1 MPGTAQNPTSPG
13 SDEPDSECDS
23 GSDSDSEDEAEQNL
37 QLQTLEA
44 ELSSNPCNYE
54 AHVQYIRLLR
64 KMGAIEKLRL
74 AREAMSELFPLTPTM
89 WQDWARDE
97 ASIGTGPEAVHAIEK
112 LYQRGVLDYLSVSL
126 WCEYLSFV
134 LKSEEM
140 VRDCSSTDISKARNL
155 FECALT
161 AAGLHVA
168 EGIKIWEAYRE
179 FEQTIFQTI
188 DPSEIQAK
196 EKQIQRIR
204 TIFHRQLSVPL
215 VNMRSTLQA
224 YSAWEMEQR
233 NDLAV
238 ESSDLD
244 GVPSHIASAYQ
255 RALEG
260 YNARVHL
267 EEQILRQDMS
277 ESEKLQQYMIYLEFE
292 RSSGDPAR
300 VQVLYERAIADFPI
314 SSDLW
319 LDYTRYLDKTF
330 KGANIVRE
338 VYCRATKNCP
348 WVGEL
353 WVRYLLCL
361 ERGNA
366 SEKELASVFGK
377 SLQCTFSTVDEYLDL
392 FLTRVDGLRRR
403 LLFTAEVE
411 DVLNYSLIRETFQ
424 NASDYLL
431 EHLKNMDG
439 LVHLHGYWARL
450 ELSLG
455 TDLVAARGVWES
467 LLRICGSMLEAWQGY
482 IAMEIELGHINEA
495 RSLYKRC
502 YSKRF
507 PGTGSEDICRSWL
520 RFERQ
525 FGTLEDFDHAVQKVT
540 PRLEEL
546 QLFRLQQ
553 ESKSIVKRENP
564 LKKDARE
571 KRKPGSDIIKEQ
583 SPAKRQKDAAMYGK
597 DKAQDSNLVGPNK
610 VKEINAKVEKENSR
624 IEQMKDAMTGKTKV
638 YKDQCTAFISNINL
652 KANCE
657 DLRNFFSDVG
667 GVHDIRIL
675 HDKFT
680 GKSRGLAYVDFSDD
694 AHLAV
699 AVAKNKQMLLG
710 KRLSIARSNPRKSR
724 KDLSGHDSQMEHVDA
739 ANQID
744 ATGGSA
750 LNASAET
757 SKEASRAPQSA
768 SRRRGNVNIDITGK
782 NTFAVP
788 RNVKP
793 LGWSANKP
801 ETEGDEKPKSN
812 DEFRKMFIRK

>member
-1 MPGTAQNPTSPG
+1 MEETLSQEGEINSIPPTSEQLQEIIVNGDPPIPGSAQNPTSTG
-13 SDEPDSECDS
+13 SDGPDSEGES
-23 GSDSDSEDEAEQNL
+23 GSDSDSEDDAEQNL

-44 ELSSNPCNYE
+44 ELSCNPSNYE

-64 KMGAIEKLRL
+64 KMGGIEKLRL

-89 WQDWARDE
+89 WREWAKDE
-97 ASIGTGPEAVHAIEK
+97 ASIDSGPEAVHAIEK
-112 LYQRGVLDYLSVSL
+112 LYERGVLDYLSVSL
-126 WCEYLSFV
+126 WCDYLSFV
-134 LKSEEM
+134 LKSDEM
-140 VRDCSSTDISKARNL
+140 VCDCSSADISKARNL
-155 FECALT
+155 FESALT

-168 EGIKIWEAYRE
+168 EGIKLWEAYRE
-179 FEQTIFQTI
+179 FEQAIFQTI
-188 DPSEIQAK
+188 DPSDIQAY
-196 EKQIQRIR
+196 R
-204 TIFHRQLSVPL
+204 
-215 VNMRSTLQA
+215 
-224 YSAWEMEQR
+224 AWEMEQR

-244 GVPSHIASAYQ
+244 GVPSHIVSAYQ

-267 EEQILRQDMS
+267 EEQILRQDMP
-277 ESEKLQQYMIYLEFE
+277 ESEKLQQYMIYLKFE

-300 VQVLYERAIADFPI
+300 AQVLYERAIADFPI

-330 KGANIVRE
+330 KGGNIVRE

-361 ERGNA
+361 ERGHA
-366 SEKELASVFGK
+366 SEKELAAVFGK
-377 SLQCTFSTVDEYLDL
+377 SLQCTFSTIDEYLDL

-403 LLFTAEVE
+403 LSFTAEVE

-424 NASDYLL
+424 NASEYLL
-431 EHLKNMDG
+431 QHLKNTNG

-455 TDLVAARGVWES
+455 TDLVAARGVWED

-482 IAMEIELGHINEA
+482 IAMEIELSHINEA

-553 ESKSIVKRENP
+553 ESKSIVERENP
-564 LKKDARE
+564 LKKNARE
-571 KRKPGSDIIKEQ
+571 KRKPGSDLIQEQ
-583 SPAKRQKDAAMYGK
+583 SLAKRQKDAAQTSKKLYGK
-597 DKAQDSNLVGPNK
+597 DKAQDSNLVEPNK
-610 VKEINAKVEKENSR
+610 VKEINAEVENENSKN
-624 IEQMKDAMTGKTKV
+624 EQQMKDAMTGKTKV

-652 KANCE
+652 KANSE
-657 DLRNFFSDVG
+657 DLHNFFGDVG

-694 AHLAV
+694 AHLAA
-699 AVAKNKQMLLG
+699 AVAKSKQMLLG

-724 KDLSGHDSQMEHVDA
+724 KDLSGHDCQMEHVDA
-739 ANQID
+739 
-744 ATGGSA
+744 TGD
-750 LNASAET
+750 L
-757 SKEASRAPQSA
+757 P
-768 SRRRGNVNIDITGK
+768 
-782 NTFAVP
+782 
-788 RNVKP
+788 
-793 LGWSANKP
+793 
-801 ETEGDEKPKSN
+801 
-812 DEFRKMFIRK
+812 

>member
-1 MPGTAQNPTSPG
+1 MEEILSLEGETNSIPPNSEQHQETIVNGNPPMPGAAQNPTSPG
-13 SDEPDSECDS
+13 SDGPDSECES

-44 ELSSNPCNYE
+44 ELSSKPCNYE

-89 WQDWARDE
+89 WQEWAKDE

-112 LYQRGVLDYLSVSL
+112 LYQRGVLDYL
-126 WCEYLSFV
+126 
-134 LKSEEM
+134 
-140 VRDCSSTDISKARNL
+140 
-155 FECALT
+155 
-161 AAGLHVA
+161 
-168 EGIKIWEAYRE
+168 
-179 FEQTIFQTI
+179 
-188 DPSEIQAK
+188 AK
-196 EKQIQRIR
+196 EKQVQRIR

-224 YSAWEMEQR
+224 YRAWEMEQR
-233 NDLAV
+233 NDLGV

-292 RSSGDPAR
+292 RSCGDPAR

-377 SLQCTFSTVDEYLDL
+377 SLQCTFSTIDEYLDL

-546 QLFRLQQ
+546 QLYRLHQ
-553 ESKSIVKRENP
+553 ECKSIVKRENP
-564 LKKDARE
+564 LKKDAHE

-624 IEQMKDAMTGKTKV
+624 IEQQMKDAMTGKTKV

-724 KDLSGHDSQMEHVDA
+724 KDLSGHESQMEHVDA

-750 LNASAET
+750 LNAFAET

-768 SRRRGNVNIDITGK
+768 SRRRGNVNIEITGK

-812 DEFRKMFIRK
+812 DEFRKMFIKK